1 MTYSESDITNL
12 LINYHAERE
21 SISKTIVNL
30 QKQAA
35 DLFYPESFR
44 DIRVQNEFSQGQL
57 IDSMLRRCDE
67 SREYQRRTLRDIKDM
82 SDTLDRLMFHVN
94 RLPGKLKLLVLDVM
108 IGGESIKSYAI
119 KIDRSVETVSRMKS
133 KAIDLVCSNMNKT
146 RIGVSHAES

>member
-21 SISKTIVNL
+21 SISKTITNL

-35 DLFYPESFR
+35 DLFYPESFH
-44 DIRVQNEFSQGQL
+44 DIKVQNEFRQGQL

-94 RLPGKLKLLVLDVM
+94 GLPGKLKLIVIDTM
-108 IGGESIKSYAI
+108 IEGETIRSYAERMG
-119 KIDRSVETVSRMKS
+119 KLPETVSRHKRRALS
-133 KAIDLVCSNMNKT
+133 ILVRRMNNTK
-146 RIGVSHAES
+146 IGVSMS

>member
-21 SISKTIVNL
+21 SISKTITNL
-30 QKQAA
+30 QKQAD
-35 DLFYPESFR
+35 DLFYPGGSS
-44 DIRVQNEFSQGQL
+44 DYIRVQTEFSQGQL

-94 RLPGKLKLLVLDVM
+94 GLPGKLKLIVIDTM
-108 IGGESIKSYAI
+108 IEGETIRSYAERMG
-119 KIDRSVETVSRMKS
+119 KLPETVSRHKRRALS
-133 KAIDLVCSNMNKT
+133 ILVRRMNNTK
-146 RIGVSHAES
+146 IGVSVS